1 MFGRMTPQRF
11 EHWLSLVGSHL
22 QRTATRMG
30 EPISASE
37 RLILTLKFLA
47 PGDSQQS
54 FCFSFRISREA
65 ICTIL
70 SETWKALRSF
80 IILCSAPNTVL
91 EWKSI
96 SKRFFDMWVMPHCK
110 TAIDGK
116 HIAVECP
123 INSGSLYYNYKGF
136 FSLVLLAV
144 CDAKYTFTLIDIGN
158 FRSNN
163 DCEVLAK
170 SLIWKKFDDKK
181 MNLPFAE
188 DLAVPTK
195 IMAS

>member
-1 MFGRMTPQRF
+1 M
-11 EHWLSLVGSHL
+11 W
-22 QRTATRMG
+22 
-30 EPISASE
+30 
-37 RLILTLKFLA
+37 
-47 PGDSQQS
+47 
-54 FCFSFRISREA
+54 
-65 ICTIL
+65 
-70 SETWKALRSF
+70 
-80 IILCSAPNTVL
+80 
-91 EWKSI
+91 
-96 SKRFFDMWVMPHCK
+96 DMLHCK
-110 TAIDGK
+110 AAIDGK

-123 INSGSLYYNYKGF
+123 ANSGSLYYNYKGF

-144 CDAKYTFTLIDIGN
+144 CDAKHTFTLIDIGN

-170 SLIWKKFDDKK
+170 SLIGKKFDDKK